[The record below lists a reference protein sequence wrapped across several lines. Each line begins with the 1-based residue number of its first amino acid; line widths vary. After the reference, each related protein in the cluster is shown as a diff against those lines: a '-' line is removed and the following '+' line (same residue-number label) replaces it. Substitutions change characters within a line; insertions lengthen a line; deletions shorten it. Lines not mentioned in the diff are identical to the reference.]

1 MSNAK
6 IALIVAALAM
16 VGSAPAAAE
25 VYVHRGE
32 HGEVSFT
39 DQALPGAE
47 RVELEPTVPPPDA
60 PEELEQRI
68 RQTLEVAEALEQSRL
83 AREKARAEARAA
95 ARAASQ
101 PEPAPQ
107 VIYQDR
113 YVARP
118 YLFGAR
124 FDDRFRGRHDFRD
137 HHDFRDR
144 DDFRDRKRW
153 DERRHDRHRGERP
166 IEKRFPYEPD

>member
-47 RVELEPTVPPPDA
+47 RVTLDPTVPPPEA
-60 PEELEQRI
+60 PEELERRI

-95 ARAASQ
+95 SRATAQ

-113 YVARP
+113 YVTHP
-118 YLFGAR
+118 YLFGPR

-137 HHDFRDR
+137 
-144 DDFRDRKRW
+144 RKRW
-153 DERRHDRHRGERP
+153 EERFRHDRHREQRTIVKP
-166 IEKRFPYEPD
+166 FPYEPD